1 MRTHVVRLRATVVLL
16 LAGSGVL
23 FAVGSTVERSQHHA
37 EHHPAA
43 AEVSG
48 ENGSAPE
55 AAGESEGESS
65 GESRPAETTKPAAES
80 HGEAGAR
87 ILGVNTES
95 VGLSVIAI
103 VASLLLALIV
113 WLGRWPRV
121 ALVAVA
127 AFGLVFA
134 AGDVRELVHQ
144 VAESNVGLAVIAAI
158 LIVLHL
164 AVAAL
169 AAALY
174 PRRRG
179 VGELAAAKPLC

>member
-1 MRTHVVRLRATVVLL
+1 MRTHFVSLRAALVLL
-16 LAGSGVL
+16 LVGSGVL
-23 FAVGSTVERSQHHA
+23 FAVGSSVERSQHHD
-37 EHHPAA
+37 EHHPA

-48 ENGSAPE
+48 ENGAAPE
-55 AAGESEGESS
+55 GAGESEGESA
-65 GESRPAETTKPAAES
+65 GESRPAPES

-95 VGLSVIAI
+95 VALSVIAV
-103 VASLLLALIV
+103 VASLLLALLV
-113 WLGRWPRV
+113 CVGRWPRL

>member
-55 AAGESEGESS
+55 AAGESAGEST
-65 GESRPAETTKPAAES
+65 GEGRPAEKTEPAGES
-80 HGEAGAR
+80 QGEAGAKL
-87 ILGVNTES
+87 LGVNTES
-95 VGLSVIAI
+95 VALTVIAV
-103 VASLLLALIV
+103 VASLGLALVV
-113 WLGRWPRV
+113 WLGRWPRL

-134 AGDVRELVHQ
+134 AGDARELVHQ
-144 VAESNVGLAVIAAI
+144 LDESNAGLAAIAAI

-174 PRRRG
+174 PRQRG
-179 VGELAAAKPLC
+179 VGDLAAAKPVG